1 MANQGGEDVAGGGQ
15 GWTRGGFLPSTGTG
29 ANPKHGHQ
37 EAKGLCAPLPQHA
50 QEPELGGWRLQELA
64 TAGAAQNLMLDS
76 EAAVRS
82 QLQRQTDTLLL
93 GESR

>member
-1 MANQGGEDVAGGGQ
+1 MWLWVGRDGQ
-15 GWTRGGFLPSTGTG
+15 ERAFSPSTGTG

-37 EAKGLCAPLPQHA
+37 EAKGLCTPLPQHA
-50 QEPELGGWRLQELA
+50 QELELGDFRSSL
-64 TAGAAQNLMLDS
+64 TAGMAQNLMLDS

-93 GESR
+93 GKTR

>member
-15 GWTRGGFLPSTGTG
+15 GWTRGGFLPPTGTG

-50 QEPELGGWRLQELA
+50 QEPELGGGFRSSP